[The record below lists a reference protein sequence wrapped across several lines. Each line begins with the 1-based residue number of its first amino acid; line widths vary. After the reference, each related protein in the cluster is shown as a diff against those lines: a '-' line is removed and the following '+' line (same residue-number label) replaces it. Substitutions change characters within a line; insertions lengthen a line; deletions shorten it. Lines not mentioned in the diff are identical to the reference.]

1 MGFGPFSA
9 AGYSFDPAERLLL
22 PGFGA
27 SLAYFGTSALLRDLQ
42 QGMMARLAEVLRLR
56 EVLMAAVCPAPVV
69 QVAAS
74 PALFPP
80 GDAARQLTVAEY
92 RAAESQP
99 APPAPPV
106 AHHQSSTPSVAPR
119 QGATL
124 ALLAWF
130 QQHRFLRADPV
141 DQGEPSVAL
150 LLPWEAHHGK
160 PFPCRTSDVAGR
172 LNTFSWK
179 LMDAVELDSELS
191 KWLTN
196 KRKDYPGVGLAQSPS
211 PPVGPPD

>member
-1 MGFGPFSA
+1 MGFCPFAA
-9 AGYSFDPAERLLL
+9 AGYGFDPAERLLL

-80 GDAARQLTVAEY
+80 GDAARQLTVVEY

-99 APPAPPV
+99 APPV
-106 AHHQSSTPSVAPR
+106 AHHQSSRPSVAPR
-119 QGATL
+119 QDATL
-124 ALLAWF
+124 ALPAWIK
-130 QQHRFLRADPV
+130 QHRFLRAAPV
-141 DQGEPSVAL
+141 DQGEPCCCC
-150 LLPWEAHHGK
+150 GK
-160 PFPCRTSDVAGR
+160 PTTGS
-172 LNTFSWK
+172 
-179 LMDAVELDSELS
+179 LS
-191 KWLTN
+191 PAARVTWRAAST
-196 KRKDYPGVGLAQSPS
+196 PS
-211 PPVGPPD
+211 PER